1 VRENSVYFAKKGAVA
16 SDYSPGMVEVALQL
30 AATNKV
36 KISGRTMNATSIAL
50 TIPLILFTPPTLH
63 HLPEPETAIGDAP
76 RSQARR

>member
-1 VRENSVYFAKKGAVA
+1 VSILPKKERVA
-16 SDYSPGMVEVALQL
+16 SDYSPGMVVAPQL

-36 KISGRTMNATSIAL
+36 KISGRTMNAIAL
-50 TIPLILFTPPTLH
+50 DCPDNTLILFTPPTCH